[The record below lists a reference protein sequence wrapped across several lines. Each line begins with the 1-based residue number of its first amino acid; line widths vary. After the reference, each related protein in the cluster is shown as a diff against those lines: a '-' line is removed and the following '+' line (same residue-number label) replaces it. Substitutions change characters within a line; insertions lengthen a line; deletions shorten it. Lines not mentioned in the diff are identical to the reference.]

1 MIVRR
6 SSRAITP
13 ARQNLAGE
21 ALIGA
26 LLLLI
31 IP

>member
-6 SSRAITP
+6 PSRAITP
-13 ARQNLAGE
+13 ARQNLADL

-31 IP
+31 VP